1 MLILYAPADEAFA
14 RGYLAA
20 ALGLPLPPSSDGGEA
35 PGAPRGNAAGL
46 ALSSRELA
54 ARPVS
59 ELGALVT
66 TSRVIVPILTPAFL
80 ADPWLQ
86 LSDELASH
94 VTVGDGDTTAGVVP
108 LLLAAC
114 EAPLHLRANVTLDF
128 RKPAD
133 WEDELARLRGYLA
146 QPATPTP
153 EVPCPYPGMRP
164 FRADDAAY
172 FHGRDEEIAEVLARF
187 AAGTRE
193 LYILGPSGSGK
204 SSLVAAGVV
213 PRLRPAPGR
222 QLLIRSMRPGAA
234 PVPALIAALVSSLAA
249 PPAPAPAAPSSPT
262 APLHPYAPP
271 PPAIDHV
278 EDALAALFLAEPTAE
293 LLVVIDQTEEL
304 FSQAPPAAQRAFA
317 AALRALRAEPR
328 ARLLFTV
335 RADFFAE
342 LLGSTAWMEG
352 SKQHFDLS
360 PMRGEMLRQAIEQPA
375 RKQHVHFEPAL
386 IDRLLA
392 DAADE
397 PGALPLLQETL
408 VHLWSHRRQRLLSL
422 EEYRAMGSGG
432 RSGLA
437 IALAARADQT
447 LAALPR
453 VQQVIARRVLLRMV
467 AFGDGHPHTRRRQ
480 PRAALR
486 GAEPAA
492 DFDATLRALADSR
505 LIILDRDTTLPEARR
520 AGEALA
526 TSDASVRAELC
537 HDMLITAWPSFAR
550 WVEARRADEQR
561 RRQLQDHAADW
572 VARGRGA
579 SGLLDETELAVAL
592 AWRHSEAAR
601 ELGESAELTAM
612 IAASHRALDEQKRRH
627 RARVRAAVAGLTL
640 FTAVSLLLT
649 LWALLE
655 RGEAQRQETQAV
667 SNEQLAIQQRRR
679 SEEMLAAQYQDAG
692 RRLLVEGHPQRA
704 VPYLVA
710 ARERDPART
719 DAAAA
724 PRGET
729 SQEKNL
735 RLLFRAATANF
746 PRFTLSHDGPIND
759 LGLDEAGAL
768 LATGGDD
775 RSVRLWDARSGL
787 PMAAP
792 LLHPARIRRVLF
804 SPDGHRLAVLCI
816 GGSLHLWDL
825 RGGAPVEAIIPPRG
839 VFRTIA
845 FSADSRL
852 LVTSTARGEV
862 QLWEVAS
869 ATPLGPPLLH
879 DGPIRNVVFS
889 PDGARLAVV
898 PEEAMAIAMW
908 TLGPHPRVEHLGMDM
923 ANVFGAVFSP
933 DSARAAVTYV
943 RFGLFG
949 LYQLGAPG
957 RARLAA
963 ELSDSSPIQQVL
975 FAGERLLFTTEHKV
989 VLDAATPARAVE
1001 IAPRIIDAQ
1010 LVQGGERILL
1020 WCADSTVRMLDAETG
1035 ERITELEMP
1044 YNTEHVAMGRDGQL
1058 LAHAADRQAT
1068 VWQLTTRRQPR
1079 LRLEPNTLGAA
1090 FSPDGELL
1098 AVTAFMG
1105 VNLWNPRSATFL
1117 ATLGPPR
1124 NSAARHLRFSPDGR
1138 QLAMLAW
1145 DREVNLCSLEELLC
1159 RTLAPAWMD
1168 PKVLP
1173 IDAAVPMD
1181 FSPDGKLLAAAVSAD
1196 AVQLW
1201 DAGHAGRRG
1210 LPLVH
1215 SQGEPAPTRAGISSV
1230 QFSRDGARL
1239 LIAGDDGSAS
1249 IWDVASRQLLGRV
1262 RHPTSAPL
1270 TSAVWRGDGL
1280 RLATTAEDGRGML
1293 WDGRTFQAL
1302 ATLDHEDEIFAAQF
1316 SPDDQRLATYG
1327 RDGALRLWD
1336 PETGDLV
1343 RLLRLDDWIL
1353 RFTFTPDSARFLTIT
1368 SGKVQLWDAATGELL
1383 LPTMVHP
1390 RLVPT
1395 APPWPSPDAT
1405 VDEYRRDREQSV
1417 RGLALSAD
1425 GNTLLTV
1432 GMNSPARLWDLRL
1445 DERALPEWQELRAR
1459 NPFAAPAL
1467 PSALTGQE

>member
-1 MLILYAPADEAFA
+1 MAAAPLPPRFARQVLILHAPADEAFA

-20 ALGLPLPPSSDGGEA
+20 ALGLPLPPSCDGGEA
-35 PGAPRGNAAGL
+35 PGAPSGNAAGL
-46 ALSSRELA
+46 ALSSRELST
-54 ARPVS
+54 RPVS
-59 ELGALVT
+59 ELGTLIT
-66 TSRVIVPILTPAFL
+66 TSRVILPVLTPAFL

-94 VTVGDGDTTAGVVP
+94 VTVGDGDATAGVVP

-114 EAPLHLRANVTLDF
+114 EVPLHLRANVTLDF

-133 WEDELARLRGYLA
+133 WEDELARLRSYLA

-172 FHGRDEEIAEVLARF
+172 FHGRDAEIAEVLARF

-193 LYILGPSGSGK
+193 LYILGASGSGK

-222 QLLIRSMRPGAA
+222 RLLLRSMRPGAA

-249 PPAPAPAAPSSPT
+249 PPAAAAT
-262 APLHPYAPP
+262 APLGPCAPP
-271 PPAIDHV
+271 ALDHI
-278 EDALAALFLAEPTAE
+278 EDALAALFLAEPAAD

-317 AALRALRAEPR
+317 AALRVLRAEPR
-328 ARLLFTV
+328 ARLLFTA

-342 LLGSTAWMEG
+342 LLASDLWIEG

-408 VHLWSHRRQRLLSL
+408 VHLWGRRRHRLLSL

-453 VQQVIARRVLLRMV
+453 AQQVIARRVLLRMV

-492 DFDATLRALADSR
+492 AFDATLRALADAR
-505 LIILDRDTTLPEARR
+505 LVILDRDTTSPEARG

-627 RARVRAAVAGLTL
+627 RTRVRAAIAGLTL

-710 ARERDPART
+710 ARERAPAGADST
-719 DAAAA
+719 GA
-724 PRGET
+724 RGET
-729 SQEKNL
+729 SQERNL

-746 PRFTLSHDGPIND
+746 PRFTISHDGPIND
-759 LGLDEAGAL
+759 LALDEAGAL

-792 LLHPARIRRVLF
+792 LLHPARVRRVLF
-804 SPDGHRLAVLCI
+804 SPDGHRLAVLCV

-825 RGGAPVEAIIPPRG
+825 RGAAPVEAIIPPRG
-839 VFRTIA
+839 IFRTIA
-845 FSADSRL
+845 FSADSRML
-852 LVTSTARGEV
+852 ATSTAQGEV
-862 QLWEVAS
+862 QLWEVGS

-879 DGPIRNVVFS
+879 GGPIRNVVFS
-889 PDGARLAVV
+889 PDGARLAVI
-898 PEEAMAIAMW
+898 PEEDISIAMW
-908 TLGPHPRVEHLGMDM
+908 TLGAHPRVEYLGMDL
-923 ANVFGAVFSP
+923 ANVFGAAFSP

-943 RFGLFG
+943 RFGLLG

-963 ELSDSSPIQQVL
+963 ELPDAAPIQQVL

-1001 IAPRIIDAQ
+1001 IAARIIDAQ
-1010 LVQGGERILL
+1010 LVQGGERIFL
-1020 WCADSTVRMLDAETG
+1020 WCGDSTVRILDAETG
-1035 ERITELEMP
+1035 ELITELELP
-1044 YNTEHVAMGRDGQL
+1044 YNTEHVVIGRDGQR

-1068 VWQLTTRRQPR
+1068 LWQLTTRRQPR
-1079 LRLEPNTLGAA
+1079 LQLEHDTLGAA
-1090 FSPDGELL
+1090 LSPDGELL

-1105 VNLWNPRSATFL
+1105 VNLWNPRAATFL

-1145 DREVNLCSLEELLC
+1145 DREVNLCSLEELFC

-1173 IDAAVPMD
+1173 IDAALPMD

-1201 DAGHAGRRG
+1201 DAVHAGRRG

-1215 SQGEPAPTRAGISSV
+1215 SRGEPGPTRAGISSV

-1262 RHPTSAPL
+1262 RHPSSAPL

-1302 ATLDHEDEIFAAQF
+1302 AALDHEDEIFAAQF
-1316 SPDDQRLATYG
+1316 SPDDKLLATYG

-1336 PETGDLV
+1336 PETGELI

-1353 RFTFTPDSARFLTIT
+1353 RFTFTPDSARLLTIT
-1368 SGKVQLWDAATGELL
+1368 SGKVQLWDAATGEQL
-1383 LPTMVHP
+1383 LPTIVHP
-1390 RLVPT
+1390 RLSPT
-1395 APPWPSPDAT
+1395 APPWPRPDAP
-1405 VDEYRRDREQSV
+1405 VDDYLRDREQAV
-1417 RGLALSAD
+1417 RGIALSAD
-1425 GNTLLTV
+1425 GNTLITI
-1432 GMNSPARLWDLRL
+1432 GMNSAARIWDLRL
-1445 DERALPEWQELRAR
+1445 DERSLPEWQELRAR

-1467 PSALTGQE
+1467 P